1 MARDMYNLY
10 AHRTTEE
17 LLKLRSK
24 KVVKMQTS
32 HSFGSYF
39 STRDLET
46 LKQTIA
52 AIDVELARR
61 AAQPILL

>member
-1 MARDMYNLY
+1 MARDTYNLY
-10 AHRTTEE
+10 AHRTTAD
-17 LLKLRSK
+17 LQKLRSK
-24 KVVKMQTS
+24 KVVKMQNT

-46 LKQTIA
+46 LKESIK

-61 AAQPILL
+61 SAQPILL